1 MSPIMRLNT
10 VSKEYTGNTILPADS
25 TRGYF
30 FIIMTDTAGTVEFGS
45 GGGKIPLSAGQF
57 YEPYVSP
64 IGEISIETTG
74 SFVVHEG

>member
-30 FIIMTDTAGTVEFGS
+30 FIVMTDTAGTVEFR
-45 GGGKIPLSAGQF
+45 A
-57 YEPYVSP
+57 
-64 IGEISIETTG
+64 
-74 SFVVHEG
+74 HN